1 MRVALEATGK
11 IGSRAA
17 RVLLAERSVEAVG
30 LIGRRAT
37 SPDPRVTTI
46 TNLAGWDVVASDA
59 TDHLARRYRQ
69 ASDHGIPL
77 VVPDSDFEIGAEPDI
92 PMVVGANPS
101 FGLAASMAAHE
112 CDRHHNPLEALV
124 GWTEPGTPLRKGLPL
139 TFPKPIGN
147 VWAEATQNIW
157 PAAPPVTRFLEA
169 PVDGPW
175 TGLSVR
181 VTAATPEGVE
191 TRTLGVTDDGA
202 FLRGIAFAAA
212 ILVAGA
218 GSYPVGSSYPTVAF
232 GEYLEAALG
241 AGLEIATFVEHR

>member
-77 VVPDSDFEIGAEPDI
+77 VVPDSHIEIGTEPDI
-92 PMVVGANPS
+92 PFVVGANPI
-101 FGLAASMAAHE
+101 FGVAGSMAAHE

-124 GWTEPGTPLRKGLPL
+124 GWTEPGTPLRKGLAL
-139 TFPKPIGN
+139 TFPEPIGN

-175 TGLSVR
+175 TGVAVR
-181 VTAATPEGVE
+181 VTAATSEGVE
-191 TRTLGVTDDGA
+191 TRTLGVTDDQA

-218 GSYPVGSSYPTVAF
+218 GSYPVGRSFPTVAF
-232 GEYLEAALG
+232 EAYLEAALG
-241 AGLEIATFVEHR
+241 AGLEIATFVERR